1 MVSIVANLSITAVE
15 GHYQAYR
22 RIIIEDD
29 HQTVSHGT
37 RLLEVLHVPYVQE
50 IKTAIRENDTLA
62 SLALSL

>member
-1 MVSIVANLSITAVE
+1 MSIVANLSITAVE

-50 IKTAIRENDTLA
+50 IKQPFVKTIR
-62 SLALSL
+62 SPRWR